1 MRVTIIYD
9 SICLDGVNCVNVQ
22 TIILGDEV
30 RYYVQNTEDVNYRYR
45 GFLSLYDVYDFARC
59 HDERLNNA
67 TEFEF
72 VHKMAFKSESEM
84 CSWINS
90 ICNTTELTEVF
101 A

>member
-1 MRVTIIYD
+1 MKVTIIYD
-9 SICLDGVNCVNVQ
+9 SICLDGVNRIEVQ
-22 TIILGDEV
+22 TFVLGDEV
-30 RYYVQNTEDVNYRYR
+30 RYYVQNTEKVNYRYR
-45 GFLSLYDVYDFARC
+45 GFYSLSDVYDFARY
-59 HDERLNNA
+59 HDERLNDA